1 VNSLLPSF
9 DGEETGKPHM
19 HKHIDRASARLPLAA
34 LLPVILCAAA
44 AAQPPRVAKVEPPN
58 WWADHSINPVRLLL
72 RGSNLGGARV
82 EAVGLAPPSAAAANS
97 EVGIRPGL
105 LRANERGTYLFLDL
119 HVEPNARPG
128 RRRIRLR
135 TQGGA
140 VDFNFDVAEPLA
152 RAGRF
157 QGFTT
162 DDVIYFIMPDRFAD
176 GDASNNDPAKSPGLY
191 DRTKGRYYHGGD
203 FQGVIDRLPYL
214 KDLGVTALWINPVY
228 DNTDRLDELETYPET
243 PGGPKRPTTAYHGYG
258 AIDFYAVEEHYG
270 DIGKLRELVD
280 RAHSMGLKVIQD
292 QIANHTSPYHPWAT
306 DRPTPTWFYGTVENH
321 LSNNWQKWTAMDPY
335 ATDETR
341 RRNLEGWFIDILPDL
356 NQDDEEVRRYLI
368 QNTLWWL
375 GTVGFDAVR
384 MDTLPHVPRHFWR
397 DWTAAIKKEYPN
409 VNVLGELFDGDP
421 ALLAYFQRGRA
432 GHDRIDPGIDT
443 LYDFALFYAVRD
455 SFAKGQSVRKLAQV
469 LAKDWLYPDA
479 RVLVPFLGVHDME
492 RFMHEPGATVG
503 GLKLAQTFIMTTR
516 GTPLLYYGDELAMP
530 GAADPDNRRDFPGG
544 FPGDTRNAFTREG
557 RTAAENE
564 VFDHLRRLA
573 RLRAELAPLRRGS
586 VLHLHDG
593 EQQTAFARAH
603 EGAAVLVAFNNDTKP
618 ATFEINVR
626 PVGWPDGARL
636 DDRLGALREARV
648 RGGAISLTLPARSS
662 AILAPAAAR

>member
-1 VNSLLPSF
+1 MNIVKTLS
-9 DGEETGKPHM
+9 G
-19 HKHIDRASARLPLAA
+19 
-34 LLPVILCAAA
+34 
-44 AAQPPRVAKVEPPN
+44 RVAFSGSFLLLSAVVCLAQGAPAVTKVEPPS
-58 WWADHSINPVRLLL
+58 WWAGHSVNPVRVLL
-72 RGSNLGGARV
+72 RGTNLGGARV
-82 EAVGLAPPSAAAANS
+82 EAAGQGVRAGL
-97 EVGIRPGL
+97 VRV
-105 LRANERGTYLFLDL
+105 NEAGTYLFVD
-119 HVEPNARPG
+119 VFIDADAAPG
-128 RRRIRLR
+128 RRTLR
-135 TQGGA
+135 VRGAGGA
-140 VDFNFDVAEPLA
+140 SADAPFDIAAPLA

-176 GDASNNDPAKSPGLY
+176 GDLSNNNPAKSPGLL

-203 FQGVIDRLPYL
+203 FQGIIERLPYL

-228 DNTDRLDELETYPET
+228 DNTDRLDERETYPET

-258 AIDFYAVEEHYG
+258 AIDFYGVEEHYG
-270 DIGKLRELVD
+270 DLRKLRELVD
-280 RAHSMGLKVIQD
+280 RAHASGLKVIQD

-321 LSNNWQKWTAMDPY
+321 LSNNWQKWTTMDAN

-397 DWTAAIKKEYPN
+397 DWSAAIKREYPN

-432 GHDRIDPGIDT
+432 GHDGIDAGIDT

-455 SFAKGQSVRKLAQV
+455 AFAKGQSVRKLAQV
-469 LAKDWLYPDA
+469 LAHDWLYPNP

-492 RFMHEPGATVG
+492 RFMHEQGATTD

-530 GAADPDNRRDFPGG
+530 GAGDPDNRRDFPGG
-544 FPGDTRNAFTREG
+544 FPGDPRNAFRREG
-557 RTAAENE
+557 RTAAEND
-564 VFDHLRRLA
+564 VFNHLQRLA
-573 RLRAELAPLRRGS
+573 RLRAQSAPLRRGS
-586 VLHLHDG
+586 VLHLHDE
-593 EQQTAFARAH
+593 EQQTAFARVH
-603 EGAAVLVAFNNDTKP
+603 GDETVVVAFNNDTRP
-618 ATFEINVR
+618 ATFSVGVR
-626 PVGWPDGARL
+626 GTTLAEGQMLV
-636 DDRLGALREARV
+636 DRLENFRRLAPVENGKLQV
-648 RGGAISLTLPARSS
+648 TLPARSS
-662 AILAPAAAR
+662 AVLTRTR